1 MENKLFNKKTIVVA
15 IFILAAAIMT
25 YVGFN
30 EVFAQPSGN
39 QSAATTASGNQSA
52 ATTASGNQ
60 SQFIKHAET
69 LKKFENLTGSN
80 QKFLTNDKSIS
91 NPNNTLGNSLATNK
105 YQSY

>member
-1 MENKLFNKKTIVVA
+1 MENKHFNKKTLVIA
-15 IFILAAAIMT
+15 IFILVAAIMT

-30 EVFAQPSGN
+30 EVFAQS
-39 QSAATTASGNQSA
+39 TVNQSA

-80 QKFLTNDKSIS
+80 QKFFTNDKSIS

>member
-1 MENKLFNKKTIVVA
+1 MENKFFNKKTIVVA
-15 IFILAAAIMT
+15 IFILVSAITT

-30 EVFAQPSGN
+30 EVFAQSSGN
-39 QSAATTASGNQSA
+39 QS

-80 QKFLTNDKSIS
+80 QKFFTNDKSIS

>member
-1 MENKLFNKKTIVVA
+1 MENIHFNKKKVLIA
-15 IFILAAAIMT
+15 IFFLAAAIMT

-30 EVFAQPSGN
+30 DVFAQQLSGN
-39 QSAATTASGNQSA
+39 QSASASGNQSA
-52 ATTASGNQ
+52 SASGNQ

-80 QKFLTNDKSIS
+80 QKFFTNDKSIS
-91 NPNNTLGNSLATNK
+91 NPNNTLGNSLATNQ

>member
-30 EVFAQPSGN
+30 EVFAQSTGN
-39 QSAATTASGNQSA
+39 QSAATI
-52 ATTASGNQ
+52 ASGNQ

-80 QKFLTNDKSIS
+80 QKFFTNDKSIS
-91 NPNNTLGNSLATNK
+91 NPNNTLGNSLATNQ